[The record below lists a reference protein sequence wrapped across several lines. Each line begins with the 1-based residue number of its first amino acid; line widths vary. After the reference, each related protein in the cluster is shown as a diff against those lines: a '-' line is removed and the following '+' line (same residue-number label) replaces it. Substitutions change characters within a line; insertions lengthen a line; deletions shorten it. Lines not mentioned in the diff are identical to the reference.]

1 MLHIFP
7 FRFARFS
14 LPVFAA
20 SLGFFPS
27 VGIIS
32 SPSWTAHDW
41 HHFLFALFRFF
52 ADLNLKSKV
61 AAFVLCWRNIIVN
74 FNLQKG
80 ICNKIPL
87 VESHLPLRRETKSLS
102 LLASIPAWP
111 EGSWNEL
118 IGKKAVGNIDA
129 KKKNDAMD
137 SLTML
142 WNGHFSSGGLSHTT

>member
-14 LPVFAA
+14 LLVFAA
-20 SLGFFPS
+20 FLGFFPS

-52 ADLNLKSKV
+52 ADFNLKSKV
-61 AAFVLCWRNIIVN
+61 AGFVLCWRNIIVN

-80 ICNKIPL
+80 IYNKIPL
-87 VESHLPLRRETKSLS
+87 VESHLPLRREKKSLS
-102 LLASIPAWP
+102 LLPSIPAWP
-111 EGSWNEL
+111 ESSLNEL
-118 IGKKAVGNIDA
+118 IDKKAVGNTDT
-129 KKKNDAMD
+129 KKNDAMH

-142 WNGHFSSGGLSHTT
+142 WNGQFSSQGLSHTT